1 MARDPLQLSLPTEFT
16 SQQLY
21 CRRYR
26 AGDGAVYHQM
36 LQENWDHLYEFMPQ
50 EHLEIGSADDAEVIL
65 GRLASEWDSRNLFIF
80 GAWERA
86 SGDYVGECYLANPH
100 WEVPC
105 IEVGYFIVQAC
116 TGRGYATEAAHAML
130 RYAFTE
136 LGVERVELQCR
147 ADNVASQRV
156 AERCGFTLEGRFRRR
171 HCKKSGTLVDVLW
184 YGLLSNEW
192 RAFNNKT
199 QVDREHRE

>member
-16 SQQLY
+16 SQRLS

-50 EHLEIGSADDAEVIL
+50 QHLAIRSAEDAEVVL
-65 GRLASEWDSRNLFIF
+65 GRLVAEWKSRNLFIF
-80 GAWERA
+80 GAWERT

-105 IEVGYFIVQAC
+105 IEIGYFIVRAS
-116 TGRGYATEAAHAML
+116 TGRSYATEAAHALL
-130 RYAFTE
+130 RFAFTE
-136 LGVERVELQCR
+136 LGVERVELQSR

-171 HCKKSGTLVDVLW
+171 HRKKSGTLVDVLW
-184 YGLLSNEW
+184 YGLLSDEW